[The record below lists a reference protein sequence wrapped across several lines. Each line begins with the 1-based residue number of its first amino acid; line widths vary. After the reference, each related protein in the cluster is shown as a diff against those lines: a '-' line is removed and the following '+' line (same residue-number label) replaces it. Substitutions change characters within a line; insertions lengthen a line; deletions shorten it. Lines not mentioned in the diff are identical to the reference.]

1 MGAGMGG
8 EMDERKR
15 KQVVEEPKQ
24 STARQDER
32 QGNGTGRAGRKGKP
46 TKKATDQGMKANV
59 QEVIDSLLTEM
70 AHGSRGSAEL
80 LNGLAEGKFAMEEIG
95 SESEIQ
101 SLAMM
106 LTAAPQWDEKQ
117 DAEQEEF
124 APEQERT

>member
-15 KQVVEEPKQ
+15 QQAVEGPKQ
-24 STARQDER
+24 STAWQDER
-32 QGNGTGRAGRKGKP
+32 QENGTGRVGRKGKP
-46 TKKATDQGMKANV
+46 KKKATDQGMKANV

-70 AHGSRGSAEL
+70 ARGSRGSAEL

-106 LTAAPQWDEKQ
+106 LAASPQWDEKQ
-117 DAEQEEF
+117 
-124 APEQERT
+124 